1 MVIQCCWG
9 MKTLK
14 KTLNNMYCVFDVWST
29 WHYNLETIYLY
40 LIDESQKSK
49 RWIILVEFLIIEKM
63 LLGKLHVLWQL
74 AANYY
79 LSQLELSIIYT
90 QDLQPHQVLR
100 LELTTSTITKEKYR
114 TSRITLCKC
123 WLNWILKTGGR
134 KTIFQVVFLLLLYEQ
149 NFM

>member
-1 MVIQCCWG
+1 MHV
-9 MKTLK
+9 
-14 KTLNNMYCVFDVWST
+14 
-29 WHYNLETIYLY
+29 
-40 LIDESQKSK
+40 IDESQKSK

-100 LELTTSTITKEKYR
+100 LELTTTTITKEKYR
-114 TSRITLCKC
+114 TSKITLSKR
-123 WLNWILKTGGR
+123 WLN
-134 KTIFQVVFLLLLYEQ
+134 
-149 NFM
+149 